1 MEKEDEE
8 GLDSINKR
16 NQKKKHSRRRWEKT
30 KSQEYES
37 QQVLESR
44 LWETAGSA
52 HLKSHR
58 D

>member
-1 MEKEDEE
+1 MEKADEE
-8 GLDSINKR
+8 GLDRIKKETK
-16 NQKKKHSRRRWEKT
+16 KKKHSGRRWEKT

-44 LWETAGSA
+44 LWEIAGSA